1 MWLIQLWLQCIKITA
16 VAITICIL
24 YKYADPRD
32 TPDGRFSKAQASA
45 MSIPEENLSFY
56 PYSEIITQAHH

>member
-45 MSIPEENLSFY
+45 MRIPEEYLSFY